1 MKITERRLRQIIRNV
16 INEQRNIPVADVF
29 FKGLSGMDL
38 FHGIS
43 SCNTL
48 SEIIQKASKEGFNES
63 ECDDDLSV
71 TYQEFFYLCEV
82 ISDLRSLQQ
91 EGHLVGY
98 VHDIG
103 DALHVTDHEY
113 ELDERGEK
121 GSNDPA
127 AYCCAILLK

>member
-1 MKITERRLRQIIRNV
+1 MKITERHLRQIIKK
-16 INEQRNIPVADVF
+16 IIKEQRNIPGDDYF

-48 SEIIQKASKEGFNES
+48 SEIIQKASQEGFNES
-63 ECDDDLSV
+63 DCDDDLSV

-91 EGHLVGY
+91 EGHMVGFI
-98 VHDIG
+98 HDFEDG
-103 DALHVTDHEY
+103 LHVTDHEY
-113 ELDERGEK
+113 ELDHMGNK
-121 GSNDPA
+121 GSEEPA